1 MCTHQYSW
9 GIAVAASMSH
19 RLNTTVTSYIIWN
32 YAHAWLFIASRK
44 ITVHHPLEHFFHFI
58 SDVQTSGYMNTKTH
72 PFNRPVSRT
81 IRVSRYQKGKNNLDF
96 MEQTASGSGISWA
109 VCKSAPCYRQTTTPA
124 PHHSVFL
131 QAGCPS
137 CHPTNSIK
145 ALKAS
150 VHHSSKRNVHENIM
164 HAAAHTDI
172 CTLNTYYCRWN
183 QLKYQQT

>member
-1 MCTHQYSW
+1 MHTAKDKTSSSGDMLADRETHT
-9 GIAVAASMSH
+9 H
-19 RLNTTVTSYIIWN
+19 THTRLTAFFSGTT
-32 YAHAWLFIASRK
+32 
-44 ITVHHPLEHFFHFI
+44 
-58 SDVQTSGYMNTKTH
+58 QM
-72 PFNRPVSRT
+72 
-81 IRVSRYQKGKNNLDF
+81 SRYQKGKNNLDF
-96 MEQTASGSGISWA
+96 MEQTVSGSGITWA
-109 VCKSAPCYRQTTTPA
+109 ICKSAPCYRQITTPA

-172 CTLNTYYCRWN
+172 CTLNTYYWTWKTREILCNLREK
-183 QLKYQQT
+183 L